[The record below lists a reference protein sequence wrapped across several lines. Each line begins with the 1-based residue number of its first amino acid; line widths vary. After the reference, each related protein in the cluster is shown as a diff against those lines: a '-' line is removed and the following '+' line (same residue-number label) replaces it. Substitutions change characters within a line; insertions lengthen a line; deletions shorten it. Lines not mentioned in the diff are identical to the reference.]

1 MTTQQKRRL
10 LIYGF
15 LLSAV
20 HFTLTALCKDAR
32 LLLQRPE
39 DMIGSGDTKP
49 YWPPFPLA
57 NTLERLGDILRLPAD
72 WLWTQGMPDLITV
85 VLFVANSFFWGFTLA
100 VLFRFMFTRLRFH
113 HEPRVA

>member
-10 LIYGF
+10 LLYGF

-20 HFTLTALCKDAR
+20 HFTLTALCKNAR

-39 DMIGSGDTKP
+39 DMIGSGDAKP
-49 YWPPFPLA
+49 YWPPYPLA
-57 NTLERLGDILRLPAD
+57 DTLEGLGDILRLPAD